1 MLRVDRVAVADL
13 GPAALLQACT
23 RPPIG
28 LGAVAIHIDRMVT
41 ISFTTEAFAGIEATL
56 PRWQRITSS

>member
-13 GPAALLQACT
+13 GPLHCSSVYA
-23 RPPIG
+23 PPID